1 MLTLSSH
8 QCRHGLLFFVLEQR
22 IKSIGVG
29 TELTKML
36 SGSALS
42 QFVLTTALLAAD
54 DAEPLQVAHNG
65 GIVLG
70 QGLPRRTLKSKW
82 LMAF

>member
-1 MLTLSSH
+1 
-8 QCRHGLLFFVLEQR
+8 LFFVLEQR

-70 QGLPRRTLKSKW
+70 QGLRIDRKREQHFLQDVG
-82 LMAF
+82 